1 MRPLCY
7 FCMSG
12 GPSSLYASMFVY
24 YLYVC
29 ISVILFFSFLFYLFI
44 PILIKDM
51 DALKYIDVASNLIR
65 LIENGTFANTPNL
78 RTVHLEYN
86 ILTDT
91 SAITA
96 PQLRSVFLDGN
107 VHLHRGIS
115 KVSKRA
121 RGWANP
127 FRWSPIPTL

>member
-1 MRPLCY
+1 
-7 FCMSG
+7 
-12 GPSSLYASMFVY
+12 
-24 YLYVC
+24 
-29 ISVILFFSFLFYLFI
+29 
-44 PILIKDM
+44 M

-115 KVSKRA
+115 KVSMVA
-121 RGWANP
+121 YSYPYMPAG
-127 FRWSPIPTL
+127 SYTLLENKAQLGTLFVPYLHVLYNQK